1 MLLSQ
6 NRTIFWDYIKNTKDK
21 MKQLQKNM
29 DNPNIP
35 DAVRLELKSNCDKI
49 SSELAAMRILLVGPT
64 IKSMEEW
71 NEHKQ
76 NIAILQ
82 AKIADSIKQSIM
94 ANHAPVRKK

>member
-21 MKQLQKNM
+21 MKQLNI
-29 DNPNIP
+29 NNLCIP
-35 DAVRLELKSNCDKI
+35 DSAKIEIKSNCDKI
-49 SSELAAMRILLVGPT
+49 SGELVAMRILLVGPT

-71 NEHKQ
+71 NTHKQ

-94 ANHAPVRKK
+94 ANHAPVRRK

>member
-6 NRTIFWDYIKNTKDK
+6 NRTIFWDYIKNIKDK

-29 DNPNIP
+29 ENPDIP
-35 DAVRLELKSNCDKI
+35 DFVKLEFKLNCDKI
-49 SSELAAMRILLVGPT
+49 SSELAAMRILLIEPA

-71 NEHKQ
+71 NTHKQ

-82 AKIADSIKQSIM
+82 AKIADSIKQSIV
-94 ANHAPVRKK
+94 ANHAPVRNK